1 MSSTHPLDLLL
12 KEIRRSSGTRKR
24 DMGTAFERLVR
35 DYLETD
41 STQSSRYSKVQTYAQ
56 WAQDRGL
63 SKEDYGIDLVA
74 EKKGGSGFVAIQ
86 AKFYEPQRILKK
98 EDIDSFLSASS
109 KKHFSERIVVDT
121 TEGPWSSPA
130 QKMLDDQLLP
140 ITRISL
146 EKLRQSDVDWDKIHQ
161 GKKAQTLPKFTPRSH
176 QRKAQEA
183 ALKGLKDD
191 DRGHIVMACG
201 SGKTFTALLIAGEMV
216 QEKGGGRVL
225 YLVPSLSLMSQSIQK
240 WHQQSTIPIT
250 SFAVCSDAKVGKRA
264 ARAGDTPYLDTF
276 DMVIPATTD
285 AAQLIE
291 HFPKKDS
298 SSMTVVFS
306 TYQSLDVITQAQ
318 RRGLPEFDLVICDE
332 AHRTT
337 GATFMGEEAA
347 LFVRVHDNTYVR
359 AKKRLYMTAT
369 PRIYDDNV
377 KEQASRENALLAS
390 MDDPA
395 TYGKRLFTLS
405 FGEAVNLGLLTDYKV
420 VILAVEEEEVSAQAA
435 HELARDSSE
444 LDLSSA
450 TKILG
455 CFKALNKEWHPEG
468 SKNPMRR
475 ALAFAKDIRTSKS
488 VSQSFADVVE
498 SYHSSLTPDPTR
510 LSVEVKHVDGTF
522 DSKKRTDR
530 VQWLE
535 NVPQDPDSP
544 TCRILSNARCLSE
557 GVDIPALDGVIFLH
571 PRKSQVDVV
580 QSVGRVMRRAPGKE
594 MGYIILP
601 IGVPSSIEAHR
612 ALDQNKKYKVI
623 WQTLNALRAH
633 DERLDATINQ
643 MQLGQD
649 RSDRIAIHPGSKAL
663 KKMEVTDKVES
674 LPSLSLPHTHHDL
687 DIGGAA
693 AKDPYGGEGAL
704 RKNSQDVPPPWMSVV
719 RSAITAKIVEK
730 CGTRE
735 YWDDWAESAIEIAQ
749 SHISR
754 ITGLI
759 NPELHPEN
767 RKIFER
773 FLAEIRDD
781 LNEGIT
787 ESDAVEM
794 LAQHIITRPIFQ
806 SLFSGRKFVD
816 KNPVSRSMGAV
827 LGTLD
832 ENGIHKESQNLT
844 QFYDRIRIRSEGLTD
859 PKAKQQLI
867 TELYEKFFAKAFPK
881 TVQKLGIAYTPI
893 EIVDFIIH
901 SVNEV
906 LQSEFQGKTLGS
918 PGVHILDPYT
928 GTGSFITRLLESGL
942 MSPEEIKRKYLGTEG
957 QGAEIHANEIVLLA
971 YYIAAINIE
980 TAYQGVVADSE
991 KGGEEGD
998 VEYAPFPGICLTDT
1012 FGLHEKDDA
1021 SSEFFPENSKRRMYQ
1036 KSQRVQVIMGNPPYS
1051 VGQKSA
1057 NDNAANAKYERLDE
1071 RIHKTYIKHSKA
1083 HLTTSLRNSYI
1094 RALRLGSDQISQA
1107 GGGVLAFIT
1116 DAGWITSLAGSGI
1129 RHCVEREF
1137 SKIYVFHLR
1146 GDANKSGEARRD
1158 EGDNVFDQAS
1168 RSPVAMSFFISD
1180 GKKSAVK
1187 KAKKRAD
1194 IFFYDIGERLSRE
1207 EKLSKVT
1214 EFKSLQGI
1222 TDLGK
1227 DGWKKIKS
1235 DEHSDWLNHRDPG
1248 FSQLLAL
1255 GQKRGKEKEDLC
1267 VFAKYSMGIKT
1278 NRDAWCYSPSRKQV
1292 LSNMRRMITFYNK
1305 EVERLHVELD
1315 NPSLAEIQKHANC
1328 TAYQTKWSGDLFQ
1341 RARKGE
1347 NHIFDKNKVVVSS
1360 YRPFVTSWL
1369 YFDRAFNNS
1378 IYQMPQIFPLDPRSP
1393 QGTRENE
1400 VIILGGRRDRT
1411 EWSCL
1416 ITNQIPNYDLI
1427 LLSQC
1432 FPRYLYDPQ
1441 TLERREA
1448 IAGDTLKHFQ
1458 KKCKNSSI
1466 TKEQI
1471 FYYIYGV
1478 FHSEKYRSRFAV
1490 NLKKELARV
1499 PVVNTHK
1506 EFKAFSDKGRQL
1518 AQLHLGC
1525 EKAHS
1530 NLGEWCPG
1538 VEVEEK
1544 SAEKKESDPVSYYRV
1559 TRMKFPSKDDETRII
1574 YNSHITIKN
1583 IPEEAYSYV
1592 VNGRPAIEW
1601 VMLRQKIK
1609 TDKTSG
1615 ITKDPNAYG
1624 LESGDPKYL
1633 LNLLLGVIAVSVRTG
1648 QLVKEL
1654 PELRWSEDSGGRAQD
1669 RIVKPTPQSK
1679 EKSADEK
1686 DGSSS
1691 SSEAA

>member
-1 MSSTHPLDLLL
+1 
-12 KEIRRSSGTRKR
+12 
-24 DMGTAFERLVR
+24 
-35 DYLETD
+35 
-41 STQSSRYSKVQTYAQ
+41 
-56 WAQDRGL
+56 
-63 SKEDYGIDLVA
+63 
-74 EKKGGSGFVAIQ
+74 
-86 AKFYEPQRILKK
+86 
-98 EDIDSFLSASS
+98 
-109 KKHFSERIVVDT
+109 
-121 TEGPWSSPA
+121 
-130 QKMLDDQLLP
+130 
-140 ITRISL
+140 
-146 EKLRQSDVDWDKIHQ
+146 
-161 GKKAQTLPKFTPRSH
+161 
-176 QRKAQEA
+176 
-183 ALKGLKDD
+183 
-191 DRGHIVMACG
+191 
-201 SGKTFTALLIAGEMV
+201 
-216 QEKGGGRVL
+216 
-225 YLVPSLSLMSQSIQK
+225 
-240 WHQQSTIPIT
+240 
-250 SFAVCSDAKVGKRA
+250 
-264 ARAGDTPYLDTF
+264 
-276 DMVIPATTD
+276 
-285 AAQLIE
+285 
-291 HFPKKDS
+291 
-298 SSMTVVFS
+298 
-306 TYQSLDVITQAQ
+306 
-318 RRGLPEFDLVICDE
+318 
-332 AHRTT
+332 
-337 GATFMGEEAA
+337 
-347 LFVRVHDNTYVR
+347 
-359 AKKRLYMTAT
+359 
-369 PRIYDDNV
+369 
-377 KEQASRENALLAS
+377 

-420 VILAVEEEEVSAQAA
+420 VILAVDEEEVSAQAA

-475 ALAFAKDIRTSKS
+475 ALAFAKDIRASKS

-498 SYHSSLTPDPTR
+498 SYHSSLVPDPTR
-510 LSVEVKHVDGTF
+510 LSIEVEHVDGTF
-522 DSKKRTDR
+522 DSKRRADL

-571 PRKSQVDVV
+571 PRKSLVDVV
-580 QSVGRVMRRAPGKE
+580 QSVGRVMRKAPGKE

-601 IGVPSSIEAHR
+601 IGVPSCIEAHR
-612 ALDQNKKYKVI
+612 ALDQNKKYKVV
-623 WQTLNALRAH
+623 WQILNALRAH

-643 MQLGQD
+643 IQLGQD
-649 RSDRIAIHPGSKAL
+649 VSNRIAIHAGSKSL
-663 KKMEVTDKVES
+663 KKMEVTDRVES
-674 LPSLSLPHTHHDL
+674 LPSLSLPTHHDL
-687 DIGGAA
+687 DIGGEAA
-693 AKDPYGGEGAL
+693 EDPYGGEGAL
-704 RKNSQDVPPPWMSVV
+704 RENSQDVPPWMSVV
-719 RSAITAKIVEK
+719 RSAITAKIVER

-735 YWDDWAESAIEIAQ
+735 YWDDWAQSATEIAQ

-816 KNPVSRSMGAV
+816 KNPVSKSMGAV

-832 ENGIHKESQNLT
+832 ENGIHKESRDLT

-942 MSPEEIKRKYLGTEG
+942 MSPEEIKRKYLGTDRG
-957 QGAEIHANEIVLLA
+957 GAEIHANEIVLLA

-980 TAYQGVVADSE
+980 TAYQGAVAGSE
-991 KGGEEGD
+991 QDGEEGE

-1057 NDNAANAKYERLDE
+1057 NDNAANAKYERLDG
-1071 RIHKTYIKHSKA
+1071 RIQETYIKHSKA

-1094 RALRLGSDQISQA
+1094 RALRLGSDQIRQA

-1116 DAGWITSLAGSGI
+1116 DAGWITSLAGAGL
-1129 RHCVEREF
+1129 RYCVEQEF

-1146 GDANKSGEARRD
+1146 GNANKSGEAWER
-1158 EGDNVFDQAS
+1158 EGGKIFGQAS
-1168 RSPVAMSFFISD
+1168 RSPVAISFFISD
-1180 GKKSAVK
+1180 GKKSKESAE
-1187 KAKKRAD
+1187 

-1207 EKLSKVT
+1207 EKLNKVMKL
-1214 EFKSLQGI
+1214 KSLAGI
-1222 TDLGK
+1222 TALETE
-1227 DGWKKIKS
+1227 GWKKIKP
-1235 DEHSDWLNHRDPG
+1235 DKHSDWLNHRDPG

-1255 GQKRGKEKEDLC
+1255 GQKRGEKELC
-1267 VFAKYSMGIKT
+1267 VFTEYSLGIKT
-1278 NRDAWCYSPSRKQV
+1278 NRDTWCYSPSRAQV
-1292 LSNMRRMITFYNK
+1292 LSNMKRMINFYNN
-1305 EVERLHVELD
+1305 EVERLHVELN
-1315 NPSLAEIQKHANC
+1315 NPSLAEIKKHANC
-1328 TAYQTKWSGDLFQ
+1328 TQSKIKWSGDLFQ

-1347 NHIFDKNKVVVSS
+1347 SHAFDKKKVVVSS
-1360 YRPFVTSWL
+1360 YRPFVKSWL

-1378 IYQMPQIFPLDPRSP
+1378 IYQMPQIFPLDPSSP
-1393 QGTRENE
+1393 QGTGENE
-1400 VIILGGRRDRT
+1400 VIVATGLGEQA
-1411 EWSCL
+1411 EWSAY
-1416 ITNQIPNYDLI
+1416 ITNCVPNMHFI
-1427 LLSQC
+1427 SGGQC

-1448 IAGDTLKHFQ
+1448 ITDEALQHFQ
-1458 KKCKNSSI
+1458 EKCKNSSI

-1490 NLKKELARV
+1490 NLQKELARV
-1499 PVVNTHK
+1499 PVVATYE
-1506 EFKAFSDKGRQL
+1506 EFKAFSDQGREL
-1518 AQLHLGC
+1518 AQLHLNYE

-1530 NLGEWCPG
+1530 KIGEWCPE
-1538 VEVEEK
+1538 VKVEER
-1544 SAEKKESDPVSYYRV
+1544 SVEKKAENPEAYYYVRKMSLGKGKDPSQ
-1559 TRMKFPSKDDETRII
+1559 II
-1574 YNSHITIKN
+1574 YNAHITVKN
-1583 IPEEAYSYV
+1583 IPTEAWDYE
-1592 VNGRPAIEW
+1592 VNGRPALKWI
-1601 VMLRQKIK
+1601 LQYQTIK

-1633 LNLLLGVIAVSVRTG
+1633 LNLLLGVIAVSVRTR
-1648 QLVKEL
+1648 QLVQEL
-1654 PELRWSEDSGGRAQD
+1654 PELRWSEESGDGAQVTGD
-1669 RIVKPTPQSK
+1669 KPPTSLSK
-1679 EKSADEK
+1679 KKSTADK
-1686 DGSSS
+1686 KGGSSFS
-1691 SSEAA
+1691 SKVA